1 VSDEYS
7 AVVVRLPE
15 LIDLANCDN
24 VKGAMF
30 FGQQAIV
37 SKDSVPGTLGVLFP
51 AESQLSE
58 EYLHMNN
65 LFRDPTKNYD
75 VMEKGYFENNRRV
88 RAQTFRGHRSEAF
101 WMPIESLEFTDS
113 ASLHAKRE
121 GDTFTEL
128 NGHKICEKY
137 IPRGTKI
144 RMGMMQVPKERRVDT
159 KFFPEHFDTTNF
171 FRNQFKIPKGAYIIG
186 TQKLHGTSVR
196 VGNVPVKQ
204 KLGWLAKLAKRF
216 GVPVNDTAYELVAG
230 SRRVVKDS
238 KNPDGGFYDTDIYTD
253 VAKDIADAI
262 PQGFVV
268 YGELVGWTPSG
279 QPIQKGYTYGLPR
292 GVSRFYV
299 YRVAQINPQGKQ
311 FDLSWEQVKEFATQ
325 RGLYYTP
332 QLFTD
337 EFMPNEKSWTYPTE
351 QFLTEYF
358 LDKRL
363 ADDHRLEGFVDE
375 EPVPLEPDNV
385 SDEGVVIRVE
395 GMVPQFYKA
404 KSPKFLAHET
414 KMLDQEVEDLESVG

>member
-1 VSDEYS
+1 MTDEYS

-15 LIDLANCDN
+15 LIDLDNCDN

-58 EYLHMNN
+58 EYLHFNN
-65 LFRDPTKNYD
+65 LFRDPTRNYD
-75 VMEKGYFENNRRV
+75 VTVKGYFEANRRV

-144 RMGMMQVPKERRVDT
+144 KMGMQTPKEKRVDT
-159 KFFPEHFDTTNF
+159 RFFPEHFDTTNF
-171 FRNQFKIPKGAYIIG
+171 FRNQHKIPKGAYVIG

-204 KLGWLAKLAKRF
+204 KLGFISRVARWL

-238 KNPDGGFYDTDIYTD
+238 KLPDGGFYDHDIYTD
-253 VAKDIADAI
+253 VAKAYGDMI

-299 YRVAQINPQGKQ
+299 YRVAQINAQGIQ
-311 FDLSWEQVKEFATQ
+311 TDLSWEQVKEFAKA

-337 EFMPNEKSWTYPTE
+337 EYMPNEKSWTYPTE
-351 QFLTEYF
+351 QFITEYY
-358 LDKRL
+358 LDKRFFDDDRL
-363 ADDHRLEGFVDE
+363 AGFNDE
-375 EPVPLEPDNV
+375 EPVGLEPDNV
-385 SDEGVVIRVE
+385 ADEGVVIRVE
-395 GMVPQFYKA
+395 GMVPQFFKA